1 MLPLLTA
8 ILMLMLGGLF
18 APGRPEGPRSGVRSE
33 AEHRAPASPEG
44 GRRPEGP
51 GRPETSRVDGQ
62 RLRFRD
68 GTTMAHPASTGGT
81 TNAGVSA
88 TFGFDRWGPS
98 SVTASNGVA
107 LVTDRTTPLWPS
119 AVRLAAGG
127 VLRHRLYEWDDNGM
141 LTARESPGK
150 MRVT

>member
-1 MLPLLTA
+1 
-8 ILMLMLGGLF
+8 
-18 APGRPEGPRSGVRSE
+18 
-33 AEHRAPASPEG
+33 
-44 GRRPEGP
+44 
-51 GRPETSRVDGQ
+51 
-62 RLRFRD
+62 
-68 GTTMAHPASTGGT
+68 
-81 TNAGVSA
+81 VSA

>member
-1 MLPLLTA
+1 
-8 ILMLMLGGLF
+8 
-18 APGRPEGPRSGVRSE
+18 
-33 AEHRAPASPEG
+33 
-44 GRRPEGP
+44 
-51 GRPETSRVDGQ
+51 
-62 RLRFRD
+62 
-68 GTTMAHPASTGGT
+68 
-81 TNAGVSA
+81 
-88 TFGFDRWGPS
+88 
-98 SVTASNGVA
+98 VTASNGVA